1 MNKYLTVLCLLAI
14 GLTTSVFANYLV
26 VTSDQ
31 VTVTSDGMFVTVD
44 GLSLPV
50 ESLNIANNGYI
61 VAIPQPQAAVCPRC
75 RKDTYTPGR
84 TCSNCGF
91 PITNKKPCE

>member
-1 MNKYLTVLCLLAI
+1 MKKYLIALCFMTAFCFTI
-14 GLTTSVFANYLV
+14 FAENYLV

-31 VTVTSDGMFVTVD
+31 IMVTSEGMFVTVD

-50 ESLNIANNGYI
+50 DSLNSANNGYI
-61 VAIPQPQAAVCPRC
+61 VAIPQPHAAICPRC

-91 PITNKKPCE
+91 PITNKQTCE